1 MTRMDDIRFLC
12 TVLPD
17 SEVAAACVLAVLD
30 AAVVLLV
37 ASTGTVVGIVGLGVV
52 VGGMLQ
58 FARGP

>member
-17 SEVAAACVLAVLD
+17 FEVAAGVLAVLD

-52 VGGMLQ
+52 VGGLLE